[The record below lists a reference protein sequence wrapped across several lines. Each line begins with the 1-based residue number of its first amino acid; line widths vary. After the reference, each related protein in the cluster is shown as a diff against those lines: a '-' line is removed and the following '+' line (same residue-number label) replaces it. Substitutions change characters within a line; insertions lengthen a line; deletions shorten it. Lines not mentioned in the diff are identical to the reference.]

1 MGSLERSKKK
11 VQLWK
16 KAVVHFSLCFVMG
29 FFTGFTPTGKASFF
43 SDRVAASNIS
53 ESTTPQPVEVLHP
66 NPINRSLI
74 AEAPATNIPM
84 SRSAKEF
91 ERTEVSSEKEAA
103 KEPKLTTRGLVII
116 VTPTSTKDQF
126 RGVLLRR
133 LANTIRL
140 VPPPLLWIVVE
151 AQTDSDEVSEILR
164 KTGIMYRHLVF
175 RENFTDTEAE
185 MDHQRNLALKHID
198 HHKLSGI
205 VHFAG
210 LSNVY
215 DLDFFQQLREIEVF
229 GTWPIALLSANK
241 KKVKIEGPVCDS
253 SQVIGWHLRQMN
265 NESEKTRPSINIHI
279 SSFGFNSS
287 ILWDPE
293 RWGRPSALQKYS
305 QNSMRFVKQVVL
317 EDETKLKGIPPEDCS
332 RIILW
337 SLQFFSGAATIDHD
351 LQTVASDGAR
361 K

>member
-16 KAVVHFSLCFVMG
+16 KAIVHFSLCFVMG

-43 SDRVAASNIS
+43 SDRVAASNKS
-53 ESTTPQPVEVLHP
+53 ESTTPQPIEMLHPTAP

-74 AEAPATNIPM
+74 AEAPATIPM
-84 SRSAKEF
+84 SRPDNDQ
-91 ERTEVSSEKEAA
+91 VSSEKKAA
-103 KEPKLTTRGLVII
+103 IESKLTTRGLVII

-126 RGVLLRR
+126 RGVLLRK
-133 LANTIRL
+133 LANTVRL

-151 AQTDSDEVSEILR
+151 AQTDSEEVSEILR

-175 RENFTDTEAE
+175 KENFTDTEAE

-215 DLDFFQQLREIEVF
+215 DLDFFQQLREIEYV
-229 GTWPIALLSANK
+229 ILLPCSLLFKIVVAVEVAQK
-241 KKVKIEGPVCDS
+241 K
-253 SQVIGWHLRQMN
+253 
-265 NESEKTRPSINIHI
+265 
-279 SSFGFNSS
+279 
-287 ILWDPE
+287 
-293 RWGRPSALQKYS
+293 Y
-305 QNSMRFVKQVVL
+305 
-317 EDETKLKGIPPEDCS
+317 
-332 RIILW
+332 
-337 SLQFFSGAATIDHD
+337 
-351 LQTVASDGAR
+351 
-361 K
+361 